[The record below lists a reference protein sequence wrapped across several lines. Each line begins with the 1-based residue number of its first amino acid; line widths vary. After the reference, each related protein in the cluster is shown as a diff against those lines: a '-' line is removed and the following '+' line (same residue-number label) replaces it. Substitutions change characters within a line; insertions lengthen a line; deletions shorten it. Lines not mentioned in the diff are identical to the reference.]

1 VVKLLFLLI
10 PYQEDIMEDLR
21 YFTDTLNSAREES
34 FYLIEEGYVDAALN
48 QYHMVM
54 DFIAWELNVA
64 ENDED
69 ISKIPEDQL
78 QTLRNICSMDIADI
92 KAASEDVPEHVKAR
106 VCQSA
111 AGYYIGTFHPQEG
124 PYDRYSEYYG
134 THEEAEDRLKNH
146 TWIPR
151 M

>member
-1 VVKLLFLLI
+1 MNTFNPFYRPSPAADSTV
-10 PYQEDIMEDLR
+10 EDLH
-21 YFTDTLNSAREES
+21 YFTDTLNSARKES
-34 FYLIEEGYVDAALN
+34 FYLIEEGYVDAALG
-48 QYHMVM
+48 QYRAVM
-54 DFIAWELNVA
+54 DFIA
-64 ENDED
+64 ED
-69 ISKIPEDQL
+69 ASKLPEDQL

-92 KAASEDVPEHVKAR
+92 KSASSDVPEHEKAR

-134 THEEAEDRLKNH
+134 THEEAQERLVNH
-146 TWIPR
+146 TWTPR

>member
-1 VVKLLFLLI
+1 VPKLLTFLSV
-10 PYQEDIMEDLR
+10 PYQEDIMEDLL
-21 YFTDTLNSAREES
+21 YFTDTLNYSREEA
-34 FYLIEEGYVDAALN
+34 FELIREGFTDAALN
-48 QYHMVM
+48 QYRETM
-54 DFIAWELNVA
+54 DFIA
-64 ENDED
+64 ED
-69 ISKIPEDQL
+69 ASKLPEDQL

-92 KAASEDVPEHVKAR
+92 KSASSDVPEHVKAR

-134 THEEAEDRLKNH
+134 THEEAQERLVNH

>member
-1 VVKLLFLLI
+1 MNTFNQFYSPQTPSNVPV
-10 PYQEDIMEDLR
+10 EDLR

-34 FYLIEEGYVDAALN
+34 LYMIQEGFVDAALS
-48 QYHMVM
+48 QYRMVM
-54 DFIAWELNVA
+54 DFIAHDASNL
-64 ENDED
+64 
-69 ISKIPEDQL
+69 PEDQL
-78 QTLRNICSMDIADI
+78 QVVRNLASCDIRDI
-92 KAASEDVPEHVKAR
+92 KESSEDVPEHLKAR

-134 THEEAEDRLKNH
+134 TREEAEDRLKNH

-151 M
+151 